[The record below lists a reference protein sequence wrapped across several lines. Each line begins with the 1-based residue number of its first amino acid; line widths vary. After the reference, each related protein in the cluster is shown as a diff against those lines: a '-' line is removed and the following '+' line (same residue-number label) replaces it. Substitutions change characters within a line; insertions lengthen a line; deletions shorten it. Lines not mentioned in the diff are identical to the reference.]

1 MVAVIRSNLYT
12 SLGAL
17 TLGGLTSTA
26 LSGVVGMQVIL
37 YFRLYENDA
46 PILKAVVQSELHRNL
61 LLNDCSFLDILHT
74 CFVWAAD
81 WMYLVSSFG
90 DMNITDHV
98 FWCVSLLSHI
108 NRGGASYVW
117 EVLKER
123 RLIALRIQLTI
134 ALTAITTFVVHLVSK
149 GNYFVTAPIVIMA
162 TTRVAADFCSSF
174 GDWIRLGSYFE
185 FYTHYRWL
193 FTLGLVL
200 STVVDIIITSS
211 LCLYLRK
218 SRHGG
223 TGRLDHI
230 LNSVTL
236 YTIENGMMTC
246 IGTVLS
252 LVFWIVKPHALIYLA
267 LHFAI
272 GKLYAN
278 SFLASMN
285 ARKLLRVQ
293 NASSSG
299 SGHRL
304 PVIFTH
310 GLSARDR
317 RSSPDEVD
325 LTGTKVRAL
334 AATPGSSATDDEL
347 LGGMQLQITV
357 DKTVDYTADDAI
369 PASPSRLPP
378 HDAKGH

>member
-1 MVAVIRSNLYT
+1 MKATDNKMVAVIRSNLYT

-46 PILKAVVQSELHRNL
+46 PILKAVVGLIF
-61 LLNDCSFLDILHT
+61 FLDILHT

-98 FWCVSLLSHI
+98 FWSA
-108 NRGGASYVW
+108 G
-117 EVLKER
+117 
-123 RLIALRIQLTI
+123 LTI
-134 ALTAITTFVVHLVSK
+134 ALTAITTFVVHLFFSYRLLRLSK

-162 TTRVAADFCSSF
+162 TTRVVSAIATSAEL
-174 GDWIRLGSYFE
+174 IRLGSYFE

-317 RSSPDEVD
+317 RSSHILTQPDEVD
-325 LTGTKVRAL
+325 LTGTK
-334 AATPGSSATDDEL
+334 
-347 LGGMQLQITV
+347 LQITV
-357 DKTVDYTADDAI
+357 DKTVDYTSDDAI